1 MQKMKFNVKAE
12 NEGLAI
18 TAKTGKH
25 EVVLDEGSQMGGK
38 DSGPNPMQNTL
49 ASLSSCENVTAHI
62 AAKEMKFDLQ
72 GLSFDIS
79 GSFDPRGFMGDPNVR
94 PYFEEVTVNVKV
106 TTSESD
112 ERIKELQEKVESRCP
127 VYTMFKAAG
136 VEMNDTWT
144 KA

>member
-1 MQKMKFNVKAE
+1 MQKMTFKVSAE
-12 NEGLAI
+12 NEKLAI

-25 EVVLDEGSQMGGK
+25 TIVLDEGAQMGGK

-49 ASLSSCENVTAHI
+49 ASLASCENVTAHV
-62 AAKEMKFDLQ
+62 AAREMSFDLQ

-79 GSFDPRGFMGDPNVR
+79 GSFDPRGFMGDASVR
-94 PYFEEVTVNVKV
+94 PYFEEVTVAVTV
-106 TTSESD
+106 TTSES
-112 ERIKELQEKVESRCP
+112 EARIKELQEQVESRCP

-136 VEMNDTWT
+136 VTMNDTWS